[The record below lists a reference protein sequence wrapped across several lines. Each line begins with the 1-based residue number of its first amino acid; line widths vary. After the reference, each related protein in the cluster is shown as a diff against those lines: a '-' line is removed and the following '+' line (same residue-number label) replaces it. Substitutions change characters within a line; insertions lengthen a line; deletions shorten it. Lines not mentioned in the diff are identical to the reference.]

1 VGVFMTKR
9 LLQSVCLVSACA
21 LMAFTGGCD
30 ALTGAA
36 KAKLE
41 GDKSGSQTS
50 TSSSTSPSYSAPTD
64 TPKSEPAPTAG
75 MDPSKPGVG
84 AGGQPLPTG
93 KMTADGLVVAEVTS
107 LKRTEGD
114 TLTLKLN
121 VRNNSNEAHRVI
133 LYENPS
139 SRMNLMD
146 LTNRRVYQAGAS
158 SNYTCNTEPKSVAS
172 CWVMFA
178 APPPEV
184 LKMTVNLPSAT
195 ETIEAPIT
203 P

>member
-1 VGVFMTKR
+1 MMKR
-9 LLQSVCLVSACA
+9 LLQPTSLVTACA
-21 LMAFTGGCD
+21 LLAFTGGCD
-30 ALTGAA
+30 AISGAL
-36 KAKLE
+36 KAKTD
-41 GDKSGSQTS
+41 GDKVGGDV
-50 TSSSTSPSYSAPTD
+50 SSSASSSPSSAPAD
-64 TPKSEPAPTAG
+64 TPKSAPPQTAG
-75 MDPSKPGVG
+75 MDPAKPGVG
-84 AGGQPLPTG
+84 ADGQPLPLA